1 MGCLTNCLFCPLIF
15 WPSIIGLAAYL
26 LRKYMQGGQFIKQTD
41 ETGKVF
47 IVTGANTGIG
57 KETVL
62 EIAKRGGTVYMACRD
77 MNRCEKARQDIIR
90 ETNNQNIF
98 SRELDLSSMESIR
111 KFAAGFKKEQDKLHV
126 LINNAGVMHCPK
138 TLTKDG
144 FEMQL
149 GVNHMGHFLLTHL
162 LLDVLK
168 KTAPSRI
175 VNVSSLAHTHGSI
188 NTADLNSEK
197 SYSRIGAYSQSKLAN
212 VLFTRELAKRLEGT
226 GVTTNSLHP
235 GAVDTEL
242 QRNWKFL
249 ENPFAQLLVK
259 PLLWVLFKTPRNGA
273 QTTLYAALDPA
284 LKDVSGLYFSDC
296 RPKEVSAAAQ
306 DDKTG
311 KFLWAESEKWTGVN
325 STKVD

>member
-1 MGCLTNCLFCPLIF
+1 MCILIDCLLSPVIL
-15 WPSIIGLAAYL
+15 WPAIIGGAAYF
-26 LRKYMQGGQFIKQTD
+26 LRNYMQGGKFTKQTN

-77 MNRCEKARQDIIR
+77 MNRCEAARQDIIAK
-90 ETNNQNIF
+90 TNNQNIF
-98 SRELDLSSMESIR
+98 ARELDLSSLESIR
-111 KFAAGFKKEQDKLHV
+111 KFASGFKREQTKLHV

-138 TLTKDG
+138 ALTKDG

-175 VNVSSLAHTHGSI
+175 INVSSLAHTQGSI
-188 NTADLNSEK
+188 NIGDLNSEK
-197 SYSRIGAYSQSKLAN
+197 SYSRINAYSQSKLAN
-212 VLFTRELAKRLEGT
+212 VLFTRELSKRLEGT
-226 GVTTNSLHP
+226 GVTVNSLHP

-242 QRNWKFL
+242 QRNWAFFL
-249 ENPFAQLLVK
+249 QYLIRPLVYI
-259 PLLWVLFKTPRNGA
+259 LFKTSKAGA
-273 QTTLYAALDPA
+273 QTSLYAALDPE
-284 LKDVSGLYFSDC
+284 LETFSGLYFSDC
-296 RPKEVSAAAQ
+296 KPKDVAPAAK
-306 DDKTG
+306 DEKTA

-325 STKVD
+325 ASKLD

>member
-1 MGCLTNCLFCPLIF
+1 MGCLTDCCLCPLLF
-15 WPSIIGLAAYL
+15 WPALIGGAAYF
-26 LRKYMQGGQFIKQTD
+26 LRKYMQGGQFTKQTD

-47 IVTGANTGIG
+47 IVTGSNTGIG

-90 ETNNQNIF
+90 ESGNKNIF
-98 SRELDLSSMESIR
+98 ARELDLSSLESIR

-126 LINNAGVMHCPK
+126 LINNAGVMHCPR

-175 VNVSSLAHTHGSI
+175 VVVSSGAHTHGSI
-188 NTADLNSEK
+188 NVDDLNSEK
-197 SYSRIGAYSQSKLAN
+197 SYGKIAAYTQSKVAN
-212 VLFTRELAKRLEGT
+212 ILFTRELAKRLEGT
-226 GVTTNSLHP
+226 GVTVNSLHP

-242 QRNWKFL
+242 MRYWSFM
-249 ENPFAQLLVK
+249 ENSLIAFLVK
-259 PLLWVLFKTPRNGA
+259 PLQWTLFKTPRSGA
-273 QTTLYAALDPA
+273 QTSLYAALDPE
-284 LKDVSGLYFSDC
+284 LKNVSGLYFSDC
-296 RPKEVSAAAQ
+296 KAKDVSAAAK
-306 DDKTG
+306 DDKAG

-325 STKVD
+325 TSKLD

>member
-1 MGCLTNCLFCPLIF
+1 MACLTDCLLCPLLF
-15 WPSIIGLAAYL
+15 WPALIGGAAYF
-26 LRKYMQGGQFIKQTD
+26 LRKYMQGGQFTKQTD

-47 IVTGANTGIG
+47 IVTGSNTGIG

-90 ETNNQNIF
+90 ESGNNNIF
-98 SRELDLSSMESIR
+98 ARELDLSSLESIR

-126 LINNAGVMHCPK
+126 LINNAGVMHCPR

-175 VNVSSLAHTHGSI
+175 VNVSSLAHTQGSI
-188 NTADLNSEK
+188 NVDDLNSEK

-212 VLFTRELAKRLEGT
+212 ILFTRELAKRLEGT

-242 QRNWKFL
+242 SRNWPSIVSFL
-249 ENPFAQLLVK
+249 VRPLQLI
-259 PLLWVLFKTPRNGA
+259 LFKTPVNGA
-273 QTTLYAALDPA
+273 QTTLYAALDPE
-284 LKDVSGLYFSDC
+284 LKEVSGLYFSDC
-296 RPKEVSAAAQ
+296 KAKDVSAAAK

-325 STKVD
+325 KLD